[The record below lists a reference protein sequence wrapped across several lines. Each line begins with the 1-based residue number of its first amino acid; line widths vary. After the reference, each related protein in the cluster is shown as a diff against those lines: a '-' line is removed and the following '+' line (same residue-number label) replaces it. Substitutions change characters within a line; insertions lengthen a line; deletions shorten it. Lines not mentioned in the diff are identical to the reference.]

1 MKRARNLEAKAL
13 RSDPQFR
20 MQVRA
25 NKKKRSEQRKFRKQL
40 DEAGDYEHL
49 DDWLMENLDG

>member
-1 MKRARNLEAKAL
+1 M

-25 NKKKRSEQRKFRKQL
+25 NKKKLSEQRKFRKQL

>member
-1 MKRARNLEAKAL
+1 MRNLVAKKL

-25 NKKKRSEQRKFRKQL
+25 NKKKRTEQRKYRREM
-40 DEAGDYEHL
+40 DEAHDYEHL
-49 DDWLMENLDG
+49 DDWLMENTDG